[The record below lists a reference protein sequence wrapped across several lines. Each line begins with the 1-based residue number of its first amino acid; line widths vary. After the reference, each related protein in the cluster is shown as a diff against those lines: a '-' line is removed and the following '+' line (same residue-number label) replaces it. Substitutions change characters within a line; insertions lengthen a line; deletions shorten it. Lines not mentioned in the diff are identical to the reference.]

1 MSSSAV
7 LSFGEVLPFTNCKTK
22 LVISHVKADQNMSL
36 FWCYLSQLF
45 SLSKV
50 AGLLLEFLDVSLH
63 LDAPR
68 ADVVKTRTTVK
79 LADEVLVTC
88 FLPEV
93 KQFIDKHVIVGLQR

>member
-1 MSSSAV
+1 MSASAV

-36 FWCYLSQLF
+36 FWCYLSQFF
-45 SLSKV
+45 SRSKV
-50 AGLLLEFLDVSLH
+50 TLLLLEFLDVSLH

-68 ADVVKTRTTVK
+68 ADVVKTRTAVK

-93 KQFIDKHVIVGLQR
+93 K